1 MTTGAIGKIGITEQ
15 GDAGLDLSWVDKLDG
30 VAGAILITKELTD
43 PFVAQLLA
51 HQNKVLLHMTCT
63 GYGGTVIEPK
73 VPKWATTVQNLKQ
86 MIDLGF
92 PVERIVLRVDPII
105 PTEKGIRLAQAV
117 IEAGYN
123 VGVQRVRIS
132 VLDMYKH
139 VQARFQQHGLP
150 LPYGSSFQASREQ
163 FAALDRALLQTLC
176 KYPGISLES
185 CAEPQLKVPKR
196 IGCVS
201 DYECQLFKIEKPDS
215 SAKQR
220 QECLCCAEKTELLSN
235 RHPCA
240 HGCLYC
246 YWRN

>member
-1 MTTGAIGKIGITEQ
+1 MGKIGITEQ
-15 GDAGLDLSWVDKLDG
+15 GDAGLDLSWVDRIDN
-30 VAGAILITKELTD
+30 VDGAILITKELTG

-51 HQNKVLLHMTCT
+51 HQDKVLLHMTCT
-63 GYGGTVIEPK
+63 GYGGTVIEPN
-73 VPKWATTVQNLKQ
+73 VPKWPITLRSLKQ
-86 MIDLGF
+86 VMEMGF
-92 PVERIVLRVDPII
+92 PAEQIVLRVDPII
-105 PTEKGIRLAQAV
+105 PTEKGIRLAKAV
-117 IEAGYN
+117 ITAGYN
-123 VGVQRVRIS
+123 IGIRRVRVS

-150 LPYGSSFQASREQ
+150 LPYGNSFQASKEQ
-163 FAALDRALLQTLC
+163 FAALDRELLLTLC

-201 DYECQLFKIEKPDS
+201 DYECNLFKIDKTDS
-215 SAKQR
+215 QSMQR
-220 QECLCCAEKTELLSN
+220 KECLCCAAKTELLNN

-246 YWRN
+246 YWRD